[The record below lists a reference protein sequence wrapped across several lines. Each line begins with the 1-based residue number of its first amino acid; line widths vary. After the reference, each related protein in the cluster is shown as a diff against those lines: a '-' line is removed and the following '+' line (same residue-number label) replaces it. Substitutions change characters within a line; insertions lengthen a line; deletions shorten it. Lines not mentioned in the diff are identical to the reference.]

1 MQDWKAAETKPGYRR
16 EDAKALLNAIERQA
30 REAMQLSV
38 RAQRDMKDNR
48 FASFLDFR
56 KKVEEVRSLV
66 ALTEERF
73 NSMPTARIDDL
84 RVEFERMDILLTR
97 VLIRSMHTYFLSM
110 PEDQLLPIGA
120 RELFEPELRNID
132 EVREKLSR
140 PQFAEKVEPEVLEQL
155 EETAVRIRKVCQR
168 VPALPDFSDSPTPP
182 KPMRRLRNMTT
193 TVRS

>member
-1 MQDWKAAETKPGYRR
+1 MQDWKAVEAQPGYRR

-30 REAMQLSV
+30 REAMQLSA

-56 KKVEEVRSLV
+56 KKVEEVRALV

-73 NSMPTARIDDL
+73 NSMSAVRIDDL

-97 VLIRSMHTYFLSM
+97 VLIQSMHTYFLSM
-110 PEDQLLPIGA
+110 PEGQLLPIGA

-140 PQFAEKVEPEVLEQL
+140 PSFAEKVEPELLVQL
-155 EETAVRIRKVCQR
+155 DETAVRIRKVCQR
-168 VPALPDFSDSPTPP
+168 APALPDFSDSPTPP